1 MHKVLAIT
9 ALDLTGIAR
18 ALAPIYAG
26 QGVIFGGHRVLEDLS
41 PTLVP
46 GNAISAS
53 QMERTIRCI
62 WKNGWEIIPLDAV
75 AGRLEHPTKRRF
87 ACITFDDGFAD
98 NWTVAYPILARLGV
112 PFTVFPVVDFVKR
125 TKAPDFELLEW
136 LVLRAERV
144 VLKIPGL
151 LAIDVASRTLDEK
164 QWVYG
169 RVLPLV
175 WQGEPRLS
183 AALLSAIASAH
194 LSLNDFFNE
203 TFLSLQQ
210 LTALSR
216 GQGVSIGS
224 HSMSHRPLSTLPLPE
239 ARDELAMSRAWL
251 EAVIGKPVR
260 HVAYPF
266 GSRSDCDH
274 REFSLA
280 AETGY
285 TLGLTTRPG
294 NVYAAHSQALL
305 AIPRVTMSM
314 VPHTATDRF
323 IRVSLYGARNALL
336 NRLRRTAQ

>member
-1 MHKVLAIT
+1 MYKVLAIT
-9 ALDLTGIAR
+9 ALDVSGIAR

-26 QGVIFGGHRVLEDLS
+26 RGVIFGGHRVLEDSS

-53 QMERTIRCI
+53 QLERTIRCI

-75 AGRLEHPTKRRF
+75 ANRLEHPTKQRF

-112 PFTVFPVVDFVKR
+112 PFTVFPVIDFVKR
-125 TKAPDFELLEW
+125 TKAPNFELLEW
-136 LVLRAERV
+136 FVLRAERV
-144 VLKIPGL
+144 VLEIPGL
-151 LAIDVASRTLDEK
+151 LALDAACRTLDEK
-164 QWVYG
+164 
-169 RVLPLV
+169 RCIFSRILPLV
-175 WQGEPRLS
+175 WRNEPRLS
-183 AALLSAIASAH
+183 AALLSAIAGAQ
-194 LSLNDFFNE
+194 LSIDDFFTE
-203 TFLSLQQ
+203 SFLSLQH
-210 LTALSR
+210 LTALSG

-224 HSMSHRPLSTLPLPE
+224 HSMSHRPLSRMPRPE
-239 ARDELAMSRAWL
+239 ARDELAMSRTWL
-251 EAVIGKPVR
+251 EAVTGKPVR
-260 HVAYPF
+260 QVAYPF

-294 NVYAAHSQALL
+294 NVYASHSQTLL
-305 AIPRVTMSM
+305 AIPRVTISM
-314 VPHTATDRF
+314 VPHAATDRF

-336 NRLRRTAQ
+336 NRLRRTAP